1 MTNQILD
8 KTDKG
13 REEIA
18 TRKYQL
24 APRLRTLL
32 LLVDGKQRTEAL
44 LAKVVGLGLSEEN
57 ITALIENGFIQISAG
72 PPAAEP
78 VPAIS
83 TPVVEAVPPESANK
97 ASVPQGILADGE
109 TQFSALY
116 HFYTETIKSTIGLRG
131 YGLQL
136 KVERAN
142 SIDDFRELRRPYLEA
157 VLKAKGKEM
166 ARSLRDRLDQ
176 LLYLGEPPPQST
188 IITPSTLIAPDLDI
202 PE

>member
-1 MTNQILD
+1 MINHILD

-32 LLVDGKQRTEAL
+32 LLADGKQRTETL
-44 LAKVVGLGLSEEN
+44 LAKVIGLGLSEEN
-57 ITALIENGFIQISAG
+57 IKELIANGFIQVIADPSVVDAAPASSA
-72 PPAAEP
+72 PA
-78 VPAIS
+78 
-83 TPVVEAVPPESANK
+83 VEAAPPEAANQAP
-97 ASVPQGILADGE
+97 ASQGILAEGE

-136 KVERAN
+136 KVERASN
-142 SIDDFRELRRPYLEA
+142 IDDFRDLRRPYLEA

-176 LLYLGEPPPQST
+176 LLYLGEAPPLST
-188 IITPSTLIAPDLDI
+188 IITPSTVIAPDTET

>member
-1 MTNQILD
+1 MISMIFD

-24 APRLRTLL
+24 ATRLRTLL
-32 LLVDGKQRTEAL
+32 VMVDGKQTGEDL
-44 LAKVVGLGLSEEN
+44 LKKLGALGLNEESV
-57 ITALIENGFIQISAG
+57 TELEKNGFIQAVRATAPESE
-72 PPAAEP
+72 PTPAAP
-78 VPAIS
+78 QPQVQAPAPAQIGG
-83 TPVVEAVPPESANK
+83 A
-97 ASVPQGILADGE
+97 GILPPGQ
-109 TQFSALY
+109 TQFEAIY

-136 KVERAN
+136 KVEKAA
-142 SIDDFRELRRPYLEA
+142 SIDDFRQLRDPYLEA

-176 LLYLGEPPPQST
+176 LLYIGEVAP
-188 IITPSTLIAPDLDI
+188 PSTTIVALNAAL

>member
-1 MTNQILD
+1 MTNHILD

-32 LLVDGKQRTEAL
+32 LLVDGKQRTDAL

-57 ITALIENGFIQISAG
+57 IAALIENGFIQISAS
-72 PPAAEP
+72 PTAAELAPASSAPAAEP
-78 VPAIS
+78 VQ
-83 TPVVEAVPPESANK
+83 PESESK
-97 ASVPQGILADGE
+97 TPVPQGILADGE

-176 LLYLGEPPPQST
+176 LLYLGEPAPQST
-188 IITPSTLIAPDLDI
+188 ILTPSTLIAPDAEI
-202 PE
+202 SE